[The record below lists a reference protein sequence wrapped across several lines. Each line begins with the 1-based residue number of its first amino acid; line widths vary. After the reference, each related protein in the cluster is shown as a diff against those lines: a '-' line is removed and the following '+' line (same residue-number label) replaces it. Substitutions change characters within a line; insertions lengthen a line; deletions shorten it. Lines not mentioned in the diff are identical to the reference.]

1 MPKKSLPKKGKPGLL
16 ARTTILK
23 SGWITITFSLPSTL
37 AASEK
42 WNRWFVKLCSKWCQV
57 FLIQLLSTGCGR
69 TYEWHQWGS
78 RSIRNTRKKLHKFEN
93 CCAPLLSYPSK
104 SQEKTHGPDSAW
116 SQLLFVQPFLTLVAP
131 FLWYCSL
138 QSKDTG
144 WVLTLE
150 NARNPGK
157 GQYSG

>member
-42 WNRWFVKLCSKWCQV
+42 RNRWFVKLCSKWCQV
-57 FLIQLLSTGCGR
+57 FLIQLSPTGCGR

-78 RSIRNTRKKLHKFEN
+78 HSIRNTRKKKITRVWKLLCSTSKLSFKITEGQTGLGHSFCLGSPSSP
-93 CCAPLLSYPSK
+93 CCTISV
-104 SQEKTHGPDSAW
+104 
-116 SQLLFVQPFLTLVAP
+116 F
-131 FLWYCSL
+131 CSL
-138 QSKDTG
+138 QSKDAG

-150 NARNPGK
+150 SVREPGK